1 MPSITK
7 NANYTRRVYP
17 LSEFGSIAGKEVLAG
32 VYKIFSPRGCYIGS
46 TINIPRRLRTHNF
59 VLRRGT
65 HHSPMLQSAYD
76 KYGELRVEI
85 LFSASPLVCTRESLL
100 RREQTFLDSTC
111 PRYNCSLE
119 AKSPA
124 SDPRVGYKISR
135 ANKGRIVSEET
146 RRKISAAKMG
156 HTTSQSA
163 RKKMRE
169 AKLGVALTED
179 HKKSLSDS
187 LRGRKVSR
195 ATREKMS
202 RSRIGI
208 KFSLETRKRIADAK
222 RGIKTGR
229 RNLDTR
235 LHMLVSILGVSEKFL
250 ANQIRRIRRSLDIRS
265 ARETSEVL
273 GIPYKRVLR
282 VSRDHETYCYLE
294 GKYRG

>member
-1 MPSITK
+1 MPSITE
-7 NANYTRRVYP
+7 NPNYTRGEHP
-17 LSEFGSIAGKEVLAG
+17 LAEFGSIVGKEILAG
-32 VYKIFSPRGCYIGS
+32 VYKIFSPKGCYIGS
-46 TINIPRRLRTHNF
+46 TINLPRRLRTHNF

-76 KYGELRVEI
+76 KYGELQVEI
-85 LFSASPLVCTRESLL
+85 LFSVSPRVCTRESLL
-100 RREQTFLDSTC
+100 RREQKFLDSIC

-124 SDPRVGYKISR
+124 RDPRVGNKISK
-135 ANKGRIVSEET
+135 ANKGRIVSKET
-146 RRKISAAKMG
+146 RQKISAAKMG
-156 HTTSQSA
+156 HTTSPAA
-163 RKKMRE
+163 RKKMRD
-169 AKLGVALTED
+169 AKLGVALTEE
-179 HKKSLSDS
+179 HKRALSDS

-208 KFSLETRKRIADAK
+208 KFSSETRKKIADSK

-229 RNLDTR
+229 RDLDTR
-235 LHMLVSILGVSEKFL
+235 LHMLVSTLGVSEKFL
-250 ANQIRRIRRSLDIRS
+250 ASQIRKIRSSLDVMS

-282 VSRDHETYCYLE
+282 VSRNHETYCYLE